1 MDRGM
6 FVHTCYKTLVC
17 EENKKTNCS
26 FEKIEVPPPKAQNKS
41 ADYSKLS
48 SNGIAMK
55 GAMMR
60 KGDIVIGKTLTKVQ
74 KDEEDKTDCSLSIG
88 NGEEGVV
95 DGVWEGT
102 NEDGYRMIKVRIRQL
117 RTPEV
122 GDKFAS
128 RSSQKGVCG
137 LLLPQEDMPF
147 TNEGITPDV
156 IINPHCFTA
165 DNKVSLYNGL
175 SRKLGEMSK
184 TGGENVWSYGKDGL
198 MSRPNMG
205 MEWKGFRK
213 VVKLTFEDG
222 RTVRCTP
229 DHKFYTTDG
238 RQVEAK
244 DLDFKNDNIRMGLD
258 GVEDVNYGD
267 EDGWSLETSNFTFS
281 CNDHASR
288 EKAMAF
294 ARILGYILTDGA
306 IHHST
311 RTDSDDKYTCPIYFG
326 HSIDADICQKDIFL
340 ITGKT
345 PKICENH
352 SNFNN
357 SMTYVMYL
365 PCELGRSIGK
375 LEGVH
380 NGKRV
385 YQETTWPTF
394 LFSSPKSIIR
404 EFLAGLFGG
413 DGHAPYLRNSKGDG
427 LVGIKFAQS
436 VIEEHRDTMEKK
448 ITNLC
453 DLLNQFDVDAT
464 IERVREYKNE
474 EKAQTYLSFYITIGN
489 SLAFSQ
495 SIGIRYCTEKMARV
509 CLYRSYNEFQERV
522 KKQSKH
528 ILELVDTH
536 TKSGLS
542 VNKSLVKAREDFI
555 EKEAPLNEYYS
566 LSSKTQ
572 VENRKRSN
580 RSTDV
585 LHLSYKY
592 FPTFPQFLEKMG
604 CLEWYSKTGYIKNRD
619 CMVFPTFHMKAIRI
633 EEDGEDDVYCIGV
646 EEFHNF
652 VCEGA
657 IVRNC
662 IPSRMTM
669 SQLIEMLLGKT
680 SAMTGK
686 LCDSTAFSASSINP
700 TEAISKQLAKLGFER
715 HGNERL
721 YSGYTGEMMTAE
733 IFIGTAYYQR
743 LKHLVADKMHCLTLD
758 HEVLTMN
765 GWKPIYEI
773 TTNDLVATLSQHTG
787 ILEYQ
792 CPSHTWKYEN
802 YEGEMYHIKNQSI
815 DLSVTGKHRMWVSSR
830 KGSRGN
836 VKWCDYEFEEA
847 RDLVGKHRR
856 YKKDA
861 KWECVDYQLMLP
873 RNNKYSDRLFT
884 MDEMN
889 DFLVFFGIWYAEGW
903 ATGNESSNGGYG
915 RTTISVNKQRVKDA
929 LFNSLKKLGY
939 DYIFD
944 EKSQKLYILNNQLY
958 QYMKPLSVG
967 APQKKLPDWVFKLS
981 QNQSRILIESMIL
994 GDGFYVKSN
1003 PDRSVYYTSSK
1014 DLADQF
1020 QQLCLHSGWS
1030 SNISIH
1036 YKAFENDVYI
1046 KGRKVVNAH
1055 DIIRLSVIKSKL
1067 TPSVNHG
1074 HTKTQFVQE
1083 ERFVHEKCDVM
1094 CITVPNEVFYVRR
1107 NGKAVWTG
1115 NSRARGNVTMMHH
1128 QPSEGRSKD
1137 GGLRTGEI
1145 NFLSLTV
1152 GRVYGCSFTMH
1163 GKRCKMSRRI

>member
-1 MDRGM
+1 MLNRSAVDRGM

-41 ADYSKLS
+41 ADYSKLAT
-48 SNGIAMK
+48 NGIAMK
-55 GAMMR
+55 GAVMR

-74 KDEEDKTDCSLSIG
+74 KDEEDKTDCSLSVG

-95 DGVWEGT
+95 DGIWEGT

-156 IINPHCFTA
+156 IINPHCFTS

-184 TGGENVWSYGKDGL
+184 TGGENVWTFSKENEGL
-198 MSRPNMG
+198 MSRTNMG

-244 DLDFKNDNIRMGLD
+244 DLDFKNDNVRMGLD

-267 EDGWSLETSNFTFS
+267 EAGWSLETSNFTFS

-294 ARILGYILTDGA
+294 ARILGYILTDGCVYQ
-306 IHHST
+306 SK
-311 RTDSDDKYTCPIYFG
+311 RNELEFTCPIHFG
-326 HSIDADICQKDIFL
+326 HSIDASICVNDIQL

-345 PKICENH
+345 PKIC
-352 SNFNN
+352 N
-357 SMTYVMYL
+357 SGEGGKASTYLVYV
-365 PCELGRSIGK
+365 PCELSQSVGL
-375 LEGVH
+375 LEGVT
-380 NGKRV
+380 NGRKTRQDSDWPAFV
-385 YQETTWPTF
+385 Y
-394 LFSSPKSIIR
+394 SCPKSILR
-404 EFLAGLFGG
+404 EFLASLFGG
-413 DGHAPYLRNSKGDG
+413 DGHAPYVQGRNGTQP
-427 LVGIKFAQS
+427 VGIKFSKSIYENFKTSFEQK
-436 VIEEHRDTMEKK
+436 MN
-448 ITNLC
+448 NLC
-453 DLLNQFDVDAT
+453 TLLNKFGVDSV
-464 IERVREYKNE
+464 IERVREYRNDRDE
-474 EKAQTYLSFYITIGN
+474 LFYSYYINIKD

-495 SIGIRYCTEKMARV
+495 NIGFRYCTEKMQRL
-509 CLYRSYNEFQERV
+509 CLYKAYNEFQERV

-536 TKSGLS
+536 TESGLS
-542 VNKSLVKAREDFI
+542 VNKALVKAREDFI

-572 VENRKRSN
+572 VENRKRAN

-592 FPTFPQFLEKMG
+592 FPTFQQFLEKMG
-604 CLEWYSKTGYIKNRD
+604 CLEWYSKNTYITTRD
-619 CMVFPTFHMKAIRI
+619 MSTIPTFHMKAIRI
-633 EEDGEDDVYCIGV
+633 DEDGEDDVYCIGV

-657 IVRNC
+657 IVTNC

-680 SAMTGK
+680 SALTGK

-700 TEAISKQLAKLGFER
+700 TEAITKQLAKLGFER

-743 LKHLVADKMHCLTLD
+743 LKHLVADKMH
-758 HEVLTMN
+758 
-765 GWKPIYEI
+765 
-773 TTNDLVATLSQHTG
+773 
-787 ILEYQ
+787 
-792 CPSHTWKYEN
+792 
-802 YEGEMYHIKNQSI
+802 
-815 DLSVTGKHRMWVSSR
+815 
-830 KGSRGN
+830 
-836 VKWCDYEFEEA
+836 
-847 RDLVGKHRR
+847 
-856 YKKDA
+856 
-861 KWECVDYQLMLP
+861 
-873 RNNKYSDRLFT
+873 
-884 MDEMN
+884 
-889 DFLVFFGIWYAEGW
+889 
-903 ATGNESSNGGYG
+903 
-915 RTTISVNKQRVKDA
+915 
-929 LFNSLKKLGY
+929 
-939 DYIFD
+939 
-944 EKSQKLYILNNQLY
+944 
-958 QYMKPLSVG
+958 
-967 APQKKLPDWVFKLS
+967 
-981 QNQSRILIESMIL
+981 
-994 GDGFYVKSN
+994 
-1003 PDRSVYYTSSK
+1003 
-1014 DLADQF
+1014 
-1020 QQLCLHSGWS
+1020 
-1030 SNISIH
+1030 
-1036 YKAFENDVYI
+1036 
-1046 KGRKVVNAH
+1046 
-1055 DIIRLSVIKSKL
+1055 
-1067 TPSVNHG
+1067 
-1074 HTKTQFVQE
+1074 
-1083 ERFVHEKCDVM
+1083 
-1094 CITVPNEVFYVRR
+1094 
-1107 NGKAVWTG
+1107 
-1115 NSRARGNVTMMHH
+1115 SRARGNVTMMHH

-1137 GGLRTGEI
+1137 GGLRTGEMERDALI
-1145 NFLSLTV
+1145 AHGGSAFIQETFFDMSDVYQVNVCDHCGGIISSAKECRACKK
-1152 GRVYGCSFTMH
+1152 GDISRVNAPFCSKLLLQELQAL
-1163 GKRCKMSRRI
+1163 GVSIKIKS